1 MIKEYLKSIAKLIIW
16 YIVLQFIIKLFDRL
30 FYYEFVHF
38 ASNIMLLLLKFTFIY
53 NASYLTVNMIIKQ
66 FKN

>member
-1 MIKEYLKSIAKLIIW
+1 MIKEYLKSIAKLIVW
-16 YIVLQFIIKLFDRL
+16 YIVLQFTIQLFDRL
-30 FYYEFVHF
+30 FDYDIVHF

-53 NASYLTVNMIIKQ
+53 SASYLTVNMIIKQ

>member
-16 YIVLQFIIKLFDRL
+16 YIVLQFTIQLFDRL
-30 FYYEFVHF
+30 FDYDIVNF
-38 ASNIMLLLLKFTFIY
+38 ASNIMLLLIKFTFIY
-53 NASYLTVNMIIKQ
+53 NASYLTVNVIIKQ

>member
-16 YIVLQFIIKLFDRL
+16 YIILQFTIQLFDKLFD
-30 FYYEFVHF
+30 YEFVHF
-38 ASNIMLLLLKFTFIY
+38 TSNIILLFLKFTFTY

>member
-1 MIKEYLKSIAKLIIW
+1 MIKEYLKSIAKLMIW
-16 YIVLQFIIKLFDRL
+16 YIVLQFTIQLFDRL
-30 FYYEFVHF
+30 FDYDIVRF

-53 NASYLTVNMIIKQ
+53 NASYLTVNVIIKQ

>member
-16 YIVLQFIIKLFDRL
+16 YIVLQFTIKLFDRL
-30 FYYEFVHF
+30 FDYDIVNF

-53 NASYLTVNMIIKQ
+53 NASYLTVNVIIKQ

>member
-16 YIVLQFIIKLFDRL
+16 YIVLQFTIQLFDRL
-30 FYYEFVHF
+30 FDYDIVNF

-53 NASYLTVNMIIKQ
+53 NASYLTVNVIIKQ

>member
-16 YIVLQFIIKLFDRL
+16 CIVLQFTIQLFYRLFD
-30 FYYEFVHF
+30 YDIVNF

-53 NASYLTVNMIIKQ
+53 NASYLTVNVIIKQ